1 MTIGKYFRDKNPNNR
16 SLPDRVRGNE
26 GEDTNRHE
34 RKMLGKEGPCHEAE
48 RSDVAKRSDIKKRAP
63 AQPVNQPQADKSK
76 DEIGHANSDGL
87 QQSGFCGKASEFE
100 DAGREI

>member
-1 MTIGKYFRDKNPNNR
+1 MTIGKYLGDKKPNNR
-16 SLPDRVRGNE
+16 SLPDRVRGNK

-34 RKMLGKEGPCHEAE
+34 RKMLGKEGPCHEAK
-48 RSDVAKRSDIKKRAP
+48 RSDVAERADIKKRAP
-63 AQPVNQPQADKSK
+63 AESVNQPQADKSK

-87 QQSGFCGKASEFE
+87 QQSSLCGKAREFK